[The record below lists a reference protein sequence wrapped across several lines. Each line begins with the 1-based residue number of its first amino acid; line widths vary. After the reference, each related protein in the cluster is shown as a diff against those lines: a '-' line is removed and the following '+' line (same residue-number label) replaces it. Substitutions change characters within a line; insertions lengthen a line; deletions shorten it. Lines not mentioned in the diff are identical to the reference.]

1 MRITVGA
8 KTIYLVLMDERQC
21 LCLHLLVISGTGTG
35 DFFFILYFTESEFR
49 FQILGKSVILELPL
63 LND

>member
-8 KTIYLVLMDERQC
+8 KTIYLVLMDERQF

-35 DFFFILYFTESEFR
+35 DFFLYFILLNLNSDFR
-49 FQILGKSVILELPL
+49 F
-63 LND
+63 